1 MAHKA
6 IKRAIDRTN
15 QENTAS
21 FASLHEKT
29 SKINLSISDLHS
41 DLKKLERMVMFDN
54 DSSRS
59 KSVDMEIKLAKIAQN
74 LESKVSSCISENIAK
89 IINTRFDAMEKKLSE
104 KPTSRPSESSAN
116 KEWQGSICAMLDEL
130 KHMVLDMKQGFAALC
145 MVIATQY
152 RNEQIQKRQMAMVYN
167 TQMLGFQQA
176 EYSQLD
182 TPTFPP
188 QPQQQP
194 TVSSPQAVVDA
205 RSKGLSPEELEKFY
219 EPAEDENDSLRPF
232 PNNKNPDTGEI
243 NGPRGPEPTRFGDW
257 ERKGRVSDF

>member
-74 LESKVSSCISENIAK
+74 LESKVSSCISDNIAK

-104 KPTSRPSESSAN
+104 KPTSRPSENSAN